1 MPKKELMEAIA
12 DEVKA
17 CQKCGLWET
26 RLNAVPG
33 EGSLDASVL
42 FVGEAPGYWED
53 VKGRPFVGAAGKFLD
68 TLLAEINL
76 SRSTV
81 YITNVVKCRPP
92 ENRVPSPVEVKT
104 CTPYL
109 NRQIK
114 IIQPDIIVT
123 LGRHATSYVL
133 SEAGLKE
140 VVGITKLRG
149 KVYSVKIFGLPVS
162 VLPMFHPAA
171 VLHNPKY
178 KDPLERDFHLLKS
191 LVEKSRQRQQQRC
204 VRKGNSRCR

>member
-1 MPKKELMEAIA
+1 MPKKELMEVVAN
-12 DEVKA
+12 EVKA
-17 CQKCGLWET
+17 CRKCELWKT
-26 RLNAVPG
+26 RSNAVPG
-33 EGSLDASVL
+33 EGSLDATTL
-42 FVGEAPGYWED
+42 FIGEAPGYWED
-53 VKGRPFVGAAGKFLD
+53 VKGRPFVGAAGKLLD
-68 TLLAEINL
+68 TLLADANL

-92 ENRVPSPVEVKT
+92 KNRVPSPVEVKT

-114 IIQPDIIVT
+114 TIQPEIIVT

-133 SEAGLKE
+133 SEAGVKE

-149 KVYSVKIFGLPVS
+149 EVYSVKLFGLSVS
-162 VLPMFHPAA
+162 VLPTFHPAA

-178 KDPLERDFHLLKS
+178 EDPLKHDFQLLKS
-191 LVEKSRQRQQQRC
+191 LIEKPRQGHS
-204 VRKGNSRCR
+204 KSK

>member
-1 MPKKELMEAIA
+1 MSKKEFMEAVA
-12 DEVKA
+12 NEVTV
-17 CQKCGLWET
+17 CRKCELWKT
-26 RLNAVPG
+26 RRNAVSG
-33 EGSLDASVL
+33 EGSLDAAIL

-53 VKGRPFVGAAGKFLD
+53 VKGRPFVGAAGKVLD
-68 TLLAEINL
+68 TLLADISL

-92 ENRVPSPVEVKT
+92 ENRAPLPVEVET

-109 NRQIK
+109 SRQIK
-114 IIQPDIIVT
+114 IIQPGIIVT

-140 VVGITKLRG
+140 AVGITKLRG
-149 KVYSVKIFGLPVS
+149 RVYSVKLFELSVS
-162 VLPMFHPAA
+162 VLPTFHPAA

-178 KDPLERDFHLLKS
+178 KDSLERDFHFLKS
-191 LVEKSRQRQQQRC
+191 LVKKSQ
-204 VRKGNSRCR
+204 KGH

>member
-1 MPKKELMEAIA
+1 MSKKECMEAIA
-12 DEVKA
+12 NEVKP
-17 CQKCGLWET
+17 CRKCELWET
-26 RLNAVPG
+26 RRNAVPG

-53 VKGRPFVGAAGKFLD
+53 VKGRPFVGAAGKLLD

-76 SRSTV
+76 SRSMV

-92 ENRVPSPVEVKT
+92 ENRAPLPVEVET

-114 IIQPDIIVT
+114 VIQPEIIVT
-123 LGRHATSYVL
+123 LGRHAASYIL
-133 SEAGLKE
+133 SKAGLKE
-140 VVGITKLRG
+140 AVGITKLRG
-149 KVYSVKIFGLPVS
+149 KVYYVKLFGLSVS
-162 VLPMFHPAA
+162 VLPTFHPAA

-178 KDPLERDFHLLKS
+178 KDGLERDFQLLKS
-191 LVEKSRQRQQQRC
+191 LTEKSRQ
-204 VRKGNSRCR
+204 GH

>member
-1 MPKKELMEAIA
+1 MPKKELMEVVAN
-12 DEVKA
+12 EVKA
-17 CQKCGLWET
+17 CRKCQLWKT
-26 RLNAVPG
+26 RSNAVPG
-33 EGSLDASVL
+33 EGSLDATTL
-42 FVGEAPGYWED
+42 FIGEAPGYWED
-53 VKGRPFVGAAGKFLD
+53 VKGRPFVGAAGKLLD
-68 TLLAEINL
+68 TLLADANL

-92 ENRVPSPVEVKT
+92 KNRVPSPVEVKT

-114 IIQPDIIVT
+114 TIQPEIIVT

-133 SEAGLKE
+133 SEAGVKE

-149 KVYSVKIFGLPVS
+149 KIYSAKLFGLSVS
-162 VLPMFHPAA
+162 VLPTFHPAA

-178 KDPLERDFHLLKS
+178 EDPLKHDFQLLKS
-191 LVEKSRQRQQQRC
+191 LIEKPRQGHS
-204 VRKGNSRCR
+204 KSK

>member
-1 MPKKELMEAIA
+1 MLKKELMEAIA
-12 DEVKA
+12 NEVKA
-17 CQKCGLWET
+17 CRKCGLGET
-26 RLNAVPG
+26 RRNAVPG
-33 EGSLDASVL
+33 EGSLDTSLL

-53 VKGRPFVGAAGKFLD
+53 VKGMPFVGAAGKLLD
-68 TLLAEINL
+68 TLLADISL
-76 SRSTV
+76 SRIMV

-92 ENRVPSPVEVKT
+92 ENRDPLPVEVET

-109 NRQIK
+109 NRQVK
-114 IIQPDIIVT
+114 VIQPEIIVT

-149 KVYSVKIFGLPVS
+149 KVYSVKLFGLSVS
-162 VLPMFHPAA
+162 VLPTFHPAA

-178 KDPLERDFHLLKS
+178 KDALERDFQLLQS
-191 LVEKSRQRQQQRC
+191 LVKNPQQGHQWS
-204 VRKGNSRCR
+204 K

>member
-1 MPKKELMEAIA
+1 MLKKEIMEAIA
-12 DEVKA
+12 NEVKA
-17 CQKCGLWET
+17 CRECELWRT
-26 RLNAVPG
+26 RQNAVPG
-33 EGSLDASVL
+33 EGSLDATTL
-42 FVGEAPGYWED
+42 FIGEAPGYWED
-53 VKGRPFVGAAGKFLD
+53 VKGRPFVGAAGKLLD
-68 TLLAEINL
+68 TLLADANL

-92 ENRVPSPVEVKT
+92 KNRVPSPVEVKT

-114 IIQPDIIVT
+114 TIQPEIIVT

-133 SEAGLKE
+133 SEAGVKE

-149 KVYSVKIFGLPVS
+149 EVYSVKLFGLSVS
-162 VLPMFHPAA
+162 VLPTFHPAA

-178 KDPLERDFHLLKS
+178 EDPLKHDFQLLKS
-191 LVEKSRQRQQQRC
+191 LVEKPQQ
-204 VRKGNSRCR
+204 GH

>member
-1 MPKKELMEAIA
+1 MEAVA
-12 DEVKA
+12 NEVKA
-17 CQKCGLWET
+17 CRKCELWKT
-26 RLNAVPG
+26 RRNAVPG

-53 VKGRPFVGAAGKFLD
+53 VKGRPFVGAAGKLLD

-76 SRSTV
+76 SRGIV

-92 ENRVPSPVEVKT
+92 GNRDPSAIEVET

-109 NRQIK
+109 NRQIE
-114 IIQPDIIVT
+114 IIQPEIIVT
-123 LGRHATSYVL
+123 LGRHAASYVL
-133 SEAGLKE
+133 CKAGLE
-140 VVGITKLRG
+140 EAVGITRLRG
-149 KVYSVKIFGLPVS
+149 KVYSVKLFGLSVS

-178 KDPLERDFHLLKS
+178 KDALERDFHFLKS
-191 LVEKSRQRQQQRC
+191 LIEKSGPRH
-204 VRKGNSRCR
+204 

>member
-1 MPKKELMEAIA
+1 MLKKESMESLAN
-12 DEVKA
+12 EVKA
-17 CQKCGLWET
+17 CRKCGLWRT
-26 RLNAVPG
+26 RRNAVPG
-33 EGSLDASVL
+33 DGSLDASIL
-42 FVGEAPGYWED
+42 LVGEAPGYWED
-53 VKGRPFVGAAGKFLD
+53 AKGRPFVGAAGKLLD

-76 SRSTV
+76 SRSMV

-92 ENRVPSPVEVKT
+92 ENRDPLSVEVET

-109 NRQIK
+109 NRQIR
-114 IIQPDIIVT
+114 IIKPEIIVT

-149 KVYSVKIFGLPVS
+149 KLYSVKPFGLSVS
-162 VLPMFHPAA
+162 VLPTFHPAA

-178 KDPLERDFHLLKS
+178 KDALERDFQFLKS
-191 LVEKSRQRQQQRC
+191 LVEKLQ
-204 VRKGNSRCR
+204 

>member
-1 MPKKELMEAIA
+1 MPKKELMDVVAN
-12 DEVKA
+12 EVKA
-17 CQKCGLWET
+17 CRKCQLWKT
-26 RLNAVPG
+26 RSNAVPG
-33 EGSLDASVL
+33 EGSLDATTL
-42 FVGEAPGYWED
+42 FIGEAPGYWED
-53 VKGRPFVGAAGKFLD
+53 VKGRPFVGAAGKLLG
-68 TLLAEINL
+68 TLLADANL

-92 ENRVPSPVEVKT
+92 KNRVPSPVEVKT

-114 IIQPDIIVT
+114 TIQPEIIVT

-133 SEAGLKE
+133 SEAGVKE

-149 KVYSVKIFGLPVS
+149 EVYSVKLFRLSVS
-162 VLPMFHPAA
+162 VLPTFHPAA

-178 KDPLERDFHLLKS
+178 GDPLKHDFQLLKS
-191 LVEKSRQRQQQRC
+191 LIEKPGQGHS
-204 VRKGNSRCR
+204 KSK

>member
-1 MPKKELMEAIA
+1 MPKKELMEVVAN
-12 DEVKA
+12 EVKT
-17 CQKCGLWET
+17 CRKCELWKT
-26 RLNAVPG
+26 RSNAVPG
-33 EGSLDASVL
+33 EGSLDATTL
-42 FVGEAPGYWED
+42 FIGEAPGYWED
-53 VKGRPFVGAAGKFLD
+53 VKGRPFVGAAGKLLD
-68 TLLAEINL
+68 TLLADANL

-92 ENRVPSPVEVKT
+92 KNRVPSPVEVKT

-114 IIQPDIIVT
+114 TIQPEIIVT

-133 SEAGLKE
+133 SEAGVKE

-149 KVYSVKIFGLPVS
+149 EVYSVKLFGLSVS
-162 VLPMFHPAA
+162 VLPTFHPAA

-178 KDPLERDFHLLKS
+178 EDPLKHDFQLLKS
-191 LVEKSRQRQQQRC
+191 LIEKPPFSFT
-204 VRKGNSRCR
+204 

>member
-1 MPKKELMEAIA
+1 VSKEEFMEAVVN
-12 DEVKA
+12 EVEA
-17 CQKCGLWET
+17 CRKCELWRT
-26 RLNAVPG
+26 RQNAVPG

-53 VKGRPFVGAAGKFLD
+53 VKGRPFVGAAGKLLD

-76 SRSTV
+76 SRGMV

-92 ENRVPSPVEVKT
+92 ENRDPLPIEVEI
-104 CTPYL
+104 CTPYF

-114 IIQPDIIVT
+114 IIQPEIIVS

-133 SEAGLKE
+133 SEAGFKE

-149 KVYSVKIFGLPVS
+149 KVYSVKLSGLSVS
-162 VLPMFHPAA
+162 VLPTFHPAA

-178 KDPLERDFHLLKS
+178 KDGLERDFQLLKS
-191 LVEKSRQRQQQRC
+191 LTEKSRQ
-204 VRKGNSRCR
+204 GH

>member
-1 MPKKELMEAIA
+1 MSKKELMEAVA

-17 CQKCGLWET
+17 CRKCELGKT
-26 RLNAVPG
+26 RRNAVPG
-33 EGSLDASVL
+33 EGSLDASIV

-53 VKGRPFVGAAGKFLD
+53 VRGRPFVGAAGRLLD

-76 SRSTV
+76 SRGMV

-92 ENRVPSPVEVKT
+92 ENRDPLPVEVET
-104 CTPYL
+104 CAPYL

-114 IIQPDIIVT
+114 IIEPEILVT
-123 LGRHATSYVL
+123 LGRHATSCVL

-140 VVGITKLRG
+140 VVGITRLRG
-149 KVYSVKIFGLPVS
+149 KVYSVKVFGLSVS
-162 VLPMFHPAA
+162 VLPTFHPAA

-178 KDPLERDFHLLKS
+178 KGGLERDFHLLKS
-191 LVEKSRQRQQQRC
+191 LAGKSSQRHE
-204 VRKGNSRCR
+204 

>member
-1 MPKKELMEAIA
+1 MSKKEFMEAVVN
-12 DEVKA
+12 EVKA
-17 CQKCGLWET
+17 CQKCELWRT
-26 RLNAVPG
+26 RQNSVLG

-53 VKGRPFVGAAGKFLD
+53 VKGRPFVGAAGKLLD

-76 SRSTV
+76 SRGRV

-92 ENRVPSPVEVKT
+92 ENRDPLPIEVET

-114 IIQPDIIVT
+114 IIQPEIIVS

-133 SEAGLKE
+133 SEAGIKE
-140 VVGITKLRG
+140 AVGITKLRG
-149 KVYSVKIFGLPVS
+149 KVYSVKLSGLSVS
-162 VLPMFHPAA
+162 VLPTFHPAA

-178 KDPLERDFHLLKS
+178 KDGLERDFQLLKS
-191 LVEKSRQRQQQRC
+191 LTWKSRQ
-204 VRKGNSRCR
+204 GH

>member
-1 MPKKELMEAIA
+1 MPKKELMEVVAN
-12 DEVKA
+12 EVKA
-17 CQKCGLWET
+17 CRKCQLWKT
-26 RLNAVPG
+26 RSNAVPG
-33 EGSLDASVL
+33 EGSLDATTL
-42 FVGEAPGYWED
+42 FIGEAPGYWED
-53 VKGRPFVGAAGKFLD
+53 VKGRPFVGAAGKLLD
-68 TLLAEINL
+68 TLLADANL

-92 ENRVPSPVEVKT
+92 KNRVPSPVEVKT

-114 IIQPDIIVT
+114 TIQPEIIVT

-133 SEAGLKE
+133 SEAGVKE

-149 KVYSVKIFGLPVS
+149 EVYSVKLFGLSAS
-162 VLPMFHPAA
+162 VLPTFHPAA

-178 KDPLERDFHLLKS
+178 EDPLKHDFQLLKS
-191 LVEKSRQRQQQRC
+191 LIEKPRQGHS
-204 VRKGNSRCR
+204 KSK